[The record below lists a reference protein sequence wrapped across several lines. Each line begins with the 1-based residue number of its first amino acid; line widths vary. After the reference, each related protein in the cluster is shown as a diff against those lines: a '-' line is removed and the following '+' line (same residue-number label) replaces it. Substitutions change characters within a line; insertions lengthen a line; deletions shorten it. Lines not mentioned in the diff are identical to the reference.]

1 MFKIK
6 LVGCNATTTP
16 KAPKAD
22 NVPVNVVATITNH
35 SQQP

>member
-6 LVGCNATTTP
+6 LVGWNATTTP
-16 KAPKAD
+16 KPPNAN
-22 NVPVNVVATITNH
+22 NVPVIVVATITNH